1 MSIVA
6 QKLGR
11 HGERGQTIALV
22 AISMVSLLAMA
33 ALAIDL
39 TTLYV
44 ARGEIQ
50 RAADTVALAGAKAFV
65 DSGVTT
71 NAATPAVQ
79 ALAQR
84 LANAYATA
92 AVGQNNVAGAR
103 AQMVGAPAINFNI
116 SGNPRITVSLRKS
129 NLPVFFAR
137 IWRNSSAEVAATATA
152 EAYNSAFSQT
162 NVGSFVPAAPKCVKP
177 VLVPNEDPGAGQQ
190 GNPQFVDPTTG
201 MVNTAVTIP
210 FLGEQITL
218 KPACIPGQGLPGCT
232 LGRPKHTTPP
242 VAGEYLPML
251 TTGTHTYCPSPSS
264 LGCAGNGGSNFE
276 RSTQCCD
283 GTAFDFQQCGA
294 SANLVRWDNSND
306 PGGPG
311 GTAQEGLQCLIHTTS
326 TGKQSGVPE
335 QDAIDVTN
343 FASGTG
349 PAQIS
354 PGSFSQGRYN
364 IPGNSLIATSD
375 SIITVP
381 IFAVPPSMPS
391 NHQLTVVGFLQIFVD
406 YVGTGRNDING
417 HILNVVGCGSTAA
430 AGAAVSGGGVS
441 AIPVRLIHN

>member
-1 MSIVA
+1 MSLVA
-6 QKLGR
+6 QQIGR

-22 AISMVSLLAMA
+22 AISMISLLAMA

-71 NAATPAVQ
+71 NATTPAVQ

-92 AVGQNNVAGAR
+92 AVGQNNVAGSP
-103 AQMVGAPAINFNI
+103 AQMVGAPAINFSL

-137 IWRNSSAEVAATATA
+137 IWGNSSAAVAATATA
-152 EAYNSAFSQT
+152 EAYNPAYSQT

-177 VLVPNEDPGAGQQ
+177 FLVPNEDVQT
-190 GNPQFVDPTTG
+190 GNPQFVDPATG

-218 KPACIPGQGLPGCT
+218 KPACIPGQGLSGCT
-232 LGRPKHTTPP
+232 IPGGPSQTKPP
-242 VAGEYLPML
+242 APGTYLPML
-251 TTGTHTYCPSPSS
+251 TSGPHTYCPNPSS

-294 SANLVRWDNSND
+294 SSNFVRWDNSNN

-311 GTAQEGLQCLIHTTS
+311 GATQEGLQCLIHTTS
-326 TGKQSGVPE
+326 TGSPLGVAE
-335 QDAIDVTN
+335 QDSLDPTN
-343 FASGTG
+343 FAAGTG

-354 PGSFSQGRYN
+354 PGSFSQSRYN
-364 IPGNSLIATSD
+364 IPANSLIATSD

-406 YVGTGRNDING
+406 YVGTGQNDING

-430 AGAAVSGGGVS
+430 SGAAVSGGGVS